1 MTNRTPSVSAAPRLD
16 VTSRR
21 TLPYCDGLRRRD
33 FVTVGAAGLASFGMG
48 DLLRAKAEAAAKG
61 ANGRATSVILIWLDG
76 GPSQH
81 DTYDP
86 KPEAPAE
93 YRGFWHP
100 IQTNAPG
107 VSISEMF
114 PLQAKVADRFSVIRS
129 IHHDNGDHFTGGHCM
144 LTGRAAG
151 VSGGQKAGKYPG
163 IGAIATK
170 VVGSRQ
176 PGIPAYVGV
185 PYSMSIGIRP
195 GYFGGNYLGAEH
207 NPFEV
212 GTDPNRANFSVKN
225 VTLPKGLS
233 LDRLESRR
241 ELNATLDKFQRSAE
255 RTGIVDAMDRFDQQA
270 FEMVTG
276 PRARKAFDIEA
287 EDPRLRDRYGRNAW
301 GQSTLL
307 ARRLVEAGS
316 TFVTCHYGGWDSH
329 WNHRERME
337 TALPQV
343 DMAVSSLFEDL
354 AQRGLWESTLVVVMG
369 EFGRTPKMNDGSGR
383 GTPGRD
389 HWGNSLS
396 VLVGGGGVQGGRIV
410 GSTNAKGE
418 VPQDHPLRPGDLH
431 HTIYRVLGVDPSL
444 HFVNHAGRPVAAI
457 DHGAV
462 IDELF

>member
-1 MTNRTPSVSAAPRLD
+1 MFRIHSGTTPR
-16 VTSRR
+16 
-21 TLPYCDGLRRRD
+21 YCDGHRRRD
-33 FVTVGAAGLASFGMG
+33 FLALGAAGLASFGLG
-48 DLLRAKAEAAAKG
+48 DLLRARAAAKEQSG
-61 ANGRATSVILIWLDG
+61 SRKETSVILLWLDG

-93 YRGFWHP
+93 YRGFWQP

-107 VSISEMF
+107 VQITENF
-114 PLQAKVADRFSVIRS
+114 PLQAKVADRFSIIRS
-129 IHHDNGDHFTGGHCM
+129 IHHDSGDHFTGGHWM
-144 LTGRAAG
+144 LTGYG
-151 VSGGQKAGKYPG
+151 GTSGGDKEGKFPG
-163 IGAIATK
+163 IGAIATS
-170 VVGSRQ
+170 VTGSRQ

-195 GYFGGNYLGAEH
+195 GYFGAMYVGAQH

-212 GTDPNRANFSVKN
+212 GTDPNRSNFSVKN
-225 VTLPKGLS
+225 VEPPKGIS
-233 LDRLESRR
+233 LERLEDRR
-241 ELNATLDKFQRSAE
+241 SLNAALDGFE
-255 RTGIVDAMDRFDQQA
+255 RRADNSGLADAIDEFDQQA
-270 FEMVTG
+270 LELVTG
-276 PRARKAFDIEA
+276 SRARKAFDINA

-307 ARRLVEAGS
+307 ARRLVEAGT

-329 WNHRERME
+329 WNHAERMS

-354 AQRGLWESTLVVVMG
+354 VQRGLWETTLVIVMG
-369 EFGRTPKMNDGSGR
+369 EFGRTPKMNDGSGM

-389 HWGNSLS
+389 HWGNALS

-418 VPQDHPLRPGDLH
+418 VPLDNPLRPGDLH
-431 HTIYRVLGVDPSL
+431 HTIYKVLGVDPSL
-444 HFVNHAGRPVAAI
+444 HFTNHAGRPVPAI

-462 IDELF
+462 IEELF

>member
-1 MTNRTPSVSAAPRLD
+1 MTAHHTDLRPVVTAGTTPR
-16 VTSRR
+16 
-21 TLPYCDGLRRRD
+21 YCDGHRRRD
-33 FVTVGAAGLASFGMG
+33 FLTLGAAGLASFGLG
-48 DLLRAKAEAAAKG
+48 DLLRARAEAKS
-61 ANGRATSVILIWLDG
+61 NGPADCETSVILIWLDG

-93 YRGFWHP
+93 YRGFWQP
-100 IQTNAPG
+100 TQTNVPG
-107 VSISEMF
+107 LDVTEMF
-114 PLQAKVADRFSVIRS
+114 PLQAQVADRFSVIRS
-129 IHHDNGDHFTGGHCM
+129 IHHDNGDHFSGAHWM
-144 LTGRAAG
+144 LTGYGAG
-151 VSGGQKAGKYPG
+151 VSGGQRAGKHPG

-170 VVGSRQ
+170 VTGSRAA
-176 PGIPAYVGV
+176 GVPAYVGV
-185 PYSMSIGIRP
+185 PYSMSVGLRP
-195 GYFGGNYLGAEH
+195 GYFGANYLGAEN

-212 GTDPNRANFSVKN
+212 GTDPNRDRFSVKN
-225 VTLPKGLS
+225 VSLPRGLS

-241 ELNATLDKFQRSAE
+241 DLSAALDSFERSAE
-255 RTGIVDAMDRFDQQA
+255 QTGVVDAMDRFDQRA

-276 PRARKAFDIEA
+276 PRARKAFDIAA
-287 EDPRLRDRYGRNAW
+287 EDPRLRERYGRNAW

-329 WNHRERME
+329 WDHRERME
-337 TALPQV
+337 SHLPKV
-343 DMAVSSLFEDL
+343 DMAVSALFEDL
-354 AQRGLWESTLVVVMG
+354 TQRGLWETTLVVVMG

-396 VLVGGGGVQGGRIV
+396 VLVGGGGVQGGRVV

-418 VPQDHPLRPGDLH
+418 VPHDRPLRPGDLH
-431 HTIYRVLGVDPSL
+431 HTIYHVLGVDPSL
-444 HFVNHAGRPVAAI
+444 HFVNHSGRPVAAI